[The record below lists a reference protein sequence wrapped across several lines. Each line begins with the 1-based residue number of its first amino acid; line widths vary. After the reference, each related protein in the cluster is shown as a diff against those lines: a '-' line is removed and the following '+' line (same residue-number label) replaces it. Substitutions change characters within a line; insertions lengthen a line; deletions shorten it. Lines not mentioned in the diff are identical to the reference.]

1 VTVKYV
7 FAPPVARKKYL
18 AGITPRV
25 VVFVPVPGQIVFA
38 VCVLLI
44 VAIFFL
50 WFLPLCR
57 KGKKFNEEN

>member
-25 VVFVPVPGQIVFA
+25 VVFVPVPEGALSVIA
-38 VCVLLI
+38 
-44 VAIFFL
+44 
-50 WFLPLCR
+50 
-57 KGKKFNEEN
+57 